1 MSIPNILCNTF
12 SKMFDVS
19 LYDLTIKDEWEGE
32 FWIQQGSNYRASTN
46 YIAPVL
52 QVSDDPVEPAVNF
65 LSSALRLLLEPNN
78 IPARTANAPAAI
90 PYMNISSVIFS
101 LSNMPS

>member
-1 MSIPNILCNTF
+1 MFRCTILP
-12 SKMFDVS
+12 SKTNGKASFGIF
-19 LYDLTIKDEWEGE
+19 YINQI
-32 FWIQQGSNYRASTN
+32 FIQQGSNCRASTN

-52 QVSDDPVEPAVNF
+52 PVSDDPVEPAVNF
-65 LSSALRLLLEPNN
+65 LSSALRLPLEPNN

-101 LSNMPS
+101 LSNMLS